1 MLGTPA
7 PAGYR
12 WRLLIVDRKNGEP
25 QRNHLVAAPRSV
37 VKRLR
42 RRNRQWTLCGVA
54 LHVRDLGKA
63 YPQGIVCADCWVHAI
78 GQTETM
84 RPLTPGH
91 RAYQE
96 RKRAGRRGE
105 LADRVAAINWDVVPQ

>member
-7 PAGYR
+7 PPGYR
-12 WRLLIVDRKNGEP
+12 WRLLIADQP
-25 QRNHLVAAPRSV
+25 QQNHLFAAPQTV
-37 VKRLR
+37 VKRMR

-63 YPQGIVCADCWVHAI
+63 YPQGATCGTCWDYAI
-78 GQTETM
+78 RKM
-84 RPLTPGH
+84 LLNAPVTPGR
-91 RAYQE
+91 RAYEE
-96 RKRAGRRGE
+96 RRRTGRRGE